1 MEEAR
6 GRVLNHI
13 FVLGG
18 RAAFCGRVGVRL
30 VANGHLHG
38 KPQTLLVNLPGRGH
52 GRLSAVF
59 AKKKKGQDGKGVS
72 PDVRH
77 CIPVLI
83 VCRPDGY
90 FIPFRTDVDHG
101 AAHVVAVVVK
111 GLADQTQ
118 ELRKSSSSGGK
129 RTETRN

>member
-6 GRVLNHI
+6 GRVLNHV

-18 RAAFCGRVGVRL
+18 RAALCGRVGVRL
-30 VANGHLHG
+30 VSNGHLHG
-38 KPQTLLVNLPGRGH
+38 KPQALLVNSP
-52 GRLSAVF
+52 
-59 AKKKKGQDGKGVS
+59 GKGHRSVSAALAGVKTKNCPVEGNDVS

-77 CIPVLI
+77 CIPVLV

-90 FIPFRTDVDHG
+90 FISFRTDVDNG
-101 AAHVVAVVVK
+101 SAHVVAVVIE

-118 ELRKSSSSGGK
+118 ELHNSSSSEGK
-129 RTETRN
+129 

>member
-18 RAAFCGRVGVRL
+18 RAALCGRVGVRL

-38 KPQTLLVNLPGRGH
+38 KPQALLVNSPG
-52 GRLSAVF
+52 
-59 AKKKKGQDGKGVS
+59 KGQTSVS
-72 PDVRH
+72 AALAGGESKNCPVHGSDITPDVRH
-77 CIPVLI
+77 CIPVLV

-90 FIPFRTDVDHG
+90 FISFCTDVDHG
-101 AAHVVAVVVK
+101 SAHVVAVVVE

-118 ELRKSSSSGGK
+118 ELQNSSSSDGK
-129 RTETRN
+129 